1 MKKSGDHRER
11 RQHERAP
18 LQSIVVGML
27 NIGELE
33 TIGSIIDIS
42 LGGVKYTYNEFR
54 TAPLK
59 CPIHSIDLIGD
70 SYYLFDIPCEYVWDS
85 GVEKN
90 PNLNQKKIRQCGI
103 QFGKLTP
110 WQSFSLKSIIDDCAS
125 LDNKS
130 IISNKGT
137 SQSSLLSALIAY

>member
-42 LGGVKYTYNEFR
+42 LGGVKYAYNEFR

-59 CPIHSIDLIGD
+59 CPIHSIDLIAD

-85 GVEKN
+85 GSETKSQSK
-90 PNLNQKKIRQCGI
+90 LKKIRQCGI

-110 WQSFSLKSIIDDCAS
+110 NQILLLRSFIDRCAYP
-125 LDNKS
+125 
-130 IISNKGT
+130 GT
-137 SQSSLLSALIAY
+137 NGITSKVYMANS

>member
-110 WQSFSLKSIIDDCAS
+110 NQIILLKSFINRCAYPET
-125 LDNKS
+125 NG
-130 IISNKGT
+130 IT
-137 SQSSLLSALIAY
+137 SKVYMTNS

>member
-59 CPIHSIDLIGD
+59 CPIHSIDLIAD

-85 GVEKN
+85 GVETKSQSK
-90 PNLNQKKIRQCGI
+90 LKKIRQCGI

-110 WQSFSLKSIIDDCAS
+110 NQIFLLRSFINRCAYPETNGINS
-125 LDNKS
+125 KVYMTNS
-130 IISNKGT
+130 
-137 SQSSLLSALIAY
+137 